1 MTDQPTPEPQVEK
14 ISAED
19 KIALDTS
26 IANRDKATM
35 NAKLAIAQNETAAL
49 NHENFVLKLALKY
62 SLKDQ
67 DVIDNV
73 TGTITRK

>member
-1 MTDQPTPEPQVEK
+1 MTDQITPEPQVEK

-19 KIALDTS
+19 KTALDTS
-26 IANRDKATM
+26 IANKDKVMM
-35 NAKLAIAQNETAAL
+35 NAKLAIAQSEAAAL

-67 DVIDNV
+67 DVIDNI